1 MMPHTVGS
9 QPIVSAG

>member
-1 MMPHTVGS
+1 MPHTVGS